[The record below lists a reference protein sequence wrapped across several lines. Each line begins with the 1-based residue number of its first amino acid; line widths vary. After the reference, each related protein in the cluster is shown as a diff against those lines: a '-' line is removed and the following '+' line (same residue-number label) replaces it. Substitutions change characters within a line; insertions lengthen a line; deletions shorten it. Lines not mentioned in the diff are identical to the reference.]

1 MHYIVWNFEF
11 HYWELSLILLK
22 KHRHR
27 VIFNVQLSK
36 QQARLHVTD
45 QLSSQ
50 VHVPK
55 WEHFKSGRGTVVV
68 IYEKIYTK
76 QNNPKPEN
84 KIKTNKLFYSYCFYT
99 HHGSQ
104 NSSSLECWLL
114 ILTISRH
121 NLEKIFPTNSLRKC
135 MEISLENLYVDIE
148 A

>member
-1 MHYIVWNFEF
+1 MHKST
-11 HYWELSLILLK
+11 LS
-22 KHRHR
+22 
-27 VIFNVQLSK
+27 
-36 QQARLHVTD
+36 
-45 QLSSQ
+45 
-50 VHVPK
+50 
-55 WEHFKSGRGTVVV
+55 GTVFLLQVMCFAKLNKPLLSFKPPSLLSPPSKV
-68 IYEKIYTK
+68 LEKNKPPGGLNRGFTVYEKIYTK

-121 NLEKIFPTNSLRKC
+121 NLEKILPTNSLRKC